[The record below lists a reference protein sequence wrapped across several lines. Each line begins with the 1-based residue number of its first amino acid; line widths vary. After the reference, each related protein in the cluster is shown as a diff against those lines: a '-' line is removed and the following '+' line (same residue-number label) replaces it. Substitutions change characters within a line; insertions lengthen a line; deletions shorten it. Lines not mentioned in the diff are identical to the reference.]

1 VKKRRLV
8 LGFLGALSVITF
20 IDRMAIAVTGPTI
33 QKELAI
39 TPEQWGWVLSAYV
52 IAYAVFEVPS
62 GAMGDKHGY
71 RKELTRITLWWSF
84 FTAITA
90 ACRNFWQLA
99 AARFLF
105 GLGAAGAY
113 PNMSGVLY
121 RWLPARERAR
131 GQGVIWAASRLG
143 GGLAPLLLV
152 PANKYLGWQ
161 AVFVILGALGFI
173 WAFAWRGWFRDRPA
187 DQPGIA
193 AEEVAEI
200 GSDESGGHSGT
211 PWRRLLSL
219 PQLWLIALAYCF
231 YAFGSWFFFGWFPTW
246 MVKGAGFT
254 VAEMGLYGS
263 IPFLLGIIGNLAGGV
278 LCDRLA
284 ERIGIRRAYSLI
296 ASVCLTITAGLLV
309 AMSLATGKLAI
320 VVLAGLAFMVMDLML
335 PAAWAMCMA
344 IGGRYGGTASGV
356 MNTAGN
362 LGGFVC
368 SVAFGYVVAATGNYN
383 LPLQGVAAM
392 VLVAA
397 GIFLLIDCTKGFDHK
412 APPELAP
419 AGG

>member
-1 VKKRRLV
+1 MKKRRIV
-8 LGFLGALSVITF
+8 LGFLAVLSVITF
-20 IDRMAIAVTGPTI
+20 IDRLAIAVTGPTI
-33 QKELAI
+33 QKDLNI
-39 TPEQWGWVLSAYV
+39 SPEQWGWVLSAYV
-52 IAYAVFEVPS
+52 IAYAVFEIPS

-71 RKELTRITLWWSF
+71 RKELRRITIWWSF

-90 ACRNFWQLA
+90 LCRSFWQLA

-113 PNMSGVLY
+113 PNMTGVLY

-152 PANKYLGWQ
+152 PANIWFGWR
-161 AVFVILGALGFI
+161 AVFVILGLLGFV
-173 WAFAWRGWFRDRPA
+173 WAIAWWRWFHDNPA
-187 DQPGIA
+187 DQPGITP
-193 AEEVAEI
+193 EEVAEI
-200 GSDESGGHSGT
+200 GRDEMAGHTGT
-211 PWRRLLSL
+211 PWKKLLGL
-219 PQLWLIALAYCF
+219 PQLWLITVAYFF

-254 VAEMGLYGS
+254 VAEMGIYGS
-263 IPFLLGIIGNLAGGV
+263 IPFLLGIVGNLAGGV

-284 ERIGIRRAYSLI
+284 ERIGIGRAYRII
-296 ASVCLTITAGLLV
+296 ASACLVVTAALLV
-309 AMSLATGKLAI
+309 AMSLVTSKVAI
-320 VVLAGLAFMVMDLML
+320 IAFAGAAFMVMDLML

-362 LGGFVC
+362 LGGFIC

-397 GIFLLIDCTKGFDHK
+397 GIFAFIDCTRGFDLK
-412 APPELAP
+412 AGALAQ
-419 AGG
+419 